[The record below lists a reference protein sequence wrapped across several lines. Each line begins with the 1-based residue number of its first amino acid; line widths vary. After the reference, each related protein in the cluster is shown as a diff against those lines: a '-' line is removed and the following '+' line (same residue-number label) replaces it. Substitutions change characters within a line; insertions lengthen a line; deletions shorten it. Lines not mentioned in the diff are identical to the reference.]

1 MRLGGEVP
9 QRDRDLF
16 LYVLAHHLDV
26 VLQLRRDGNDR
37 CALGDGAF
45 DETKD
50 LQDILKNHFLLRT
63 QASRKESFRQ
73 KEEDL
78 QIGIFYLSASF
89 LLFLPKQI
97 CRTQTRKLESA
108 ITPHAKL
115 LAYDC

>member
-9 QRDRDLF
+9 QWDGDLF

-50 LQDILKNHFLLRT
+50 LQ
-63 QASRKESFRQ
+63 EM
-73 KEEDL
+73 
-78 QIGIFYLSASF
+78 
-89 LLFLPKQI
+89 
-97 CRTQTRKLESA
+97 
-108 ITPHAKL
+108 
-115 LAYDC
+115 